1 MADEDG
7 GVDTDKQ
14 AIHAELERVR
24 QTFARHVAEM
34 NREDLRHRSNGTRWT
49 NRQLLFHM
57 LFGYLLVRRL
67 LWIVK
72 ILGRLPRASTK
83 PFAALLNFGTP
94 LFHPIN
100 YLGSVGGGAVF
111 TPPRMQRRLDRVTA
125 KLERDLDQEGE
136 KELARGM
143 YYPTRWDPYFK
154 PYMRLSDIYH
164 YPTQHFDH
172 HELQLSGG

>member
-1 MADEDG
+1 LGFDRDA
-7 GVDTDKQ
+7 V
-14 AIHAELERVR
+14 HAELERVR
-24 QTFARHVAEM
+24 LTFARHVTEM
-34 NREDLRHRSNGTRWT
+34 THEDLRRQSNGTRWT

-67 LWIVK
+67 LWMVK
-72 ILGRLPRASTK
+72 ILGRLPRSSTR

-94 LFHPIN
+94 PFHWIN

-125 KLERDLDQEGE
+125 KLESDLDKQSEQD
-136 KELARGM
+136 LARGM

-154 PYMRLSDIYH
+154 PYMNLSDIYN

-172 HELQLSGG
+172 HDRQLSRR